1 MENTGCNISS
11 MTCSVSSPDETPRRE
26 LKIRRAAEYFWRTS
40 RCFIWWWNTVSN
52 AWYCFSNKMILER
65 EIKDAKKNS
74 FSFYFQTLVKHH
86 FLLHF
91 HYELFMS
98 LRNEDMKEIMSRQI
112 QDGPPSPQGSP
123 ELISGSTGLRLYRF
137 LLVILSFLNQPHSH
151 QRKETAGIHPYPY
164 RLPRP
169 L

>member
-1 MENTGCNISS
+1 
-11 MTCSVSSPDETPRRE
+11 
-26 LKIRRAAEYFWRTS
+26 
-40 RCFIWWWNTVSN
+40 
-52 AWYCFSNKMILER
+52 MILER
-65 EIKDAKKNS
+65 EIKDAKVSS
-74 FSFYFQTLVKHH
+74 FSSYFQTLVKHH

-91 HYELFMS
+91 HYELLMS